1 MTTTEPKMIEVYRA
15 KDLPEAHLIRF
26 MLGEAGINATIDG
39 DSLQPGL
46 GDLPYGWLT
55 APRIIVEESQAVSA
69 RQIVTV
75 AEAQILKT
83 HREHST
89 GELQCLAC
97 GAEMADADVK
107 CSACGWTFADDKL
120 N

>member
-1 MTTTEPKMIEVYRA
+1 MTIAEPKMIEVYRA
-15 KDLPEAHLIRF
+15 KNLPEAHMIRV
-26 MLGEAGINATIDG
+26 MLGEAGITATIDG
-39 DSLQPGL
+39 DSLQTGL

-55 APRIIVEESQAVSA
+55 APRIVVEESQAESA
-69 RQIVTV
+69 RQIVTS

-89 GELQCLAC
+89 SELQCLAC
-97 GAEMADADVK
+97 GAEMADSDVK
-107 CSACGWTFADDKL
+107 CSACGWTFADDRL